1 MGGKTHPTGEAISS
15 VLDLGVKDFNR
26 KDREGREEKHT
37 RIFEIP
43 LFFQLQP

>member
-1 MGGKTHPTGEAISS
+1 MGGKTQGAGGAISS
-15 VLDLGVKDFNR
+15 VLDLGVKDFNG